1 MFERVFLQEGHLVRP
16 FSHGHGVTCR
26 GYSLPLQRR
35 ITDFGADE
43 PFGKVSGKLQEH
55 YGITVPASSAR
66 VITEHH
72 AQGIHE
78 HEQEGLQHTI
88 PEHAGSACII
98 AETEGTMIP
107 ILTPIDRETAAALPD
122 KRKARKGGWKEAR
135 LTLTHA
141 QGSVSPVFGGTIGR
155 PDDVGDQLLSCAL
168 RSGMGQATY
177 VHNVD
182 DGAPWIAHQVDRVFG
197 AQGEFLVDFYHLC
210 EYLSAASTACA
221 PNEAARFFAL
231 QKQQMKTNQTTTVL
245 NALQPHIEPDAIPD
259 ERAPVRCCSR
269 YITNREGQFNYQG
282 ALDKDLPIGSG
293 EIESAHRYLI
303 QDRLKIAGA
312 WWDEDNARNM
322 ISLRIL
328 RANGDWEEYWK
339 NN

>member
-1 MFERVFLQEGHLVRP
+1 MRP
-16 FSHGHGVTCR
+16 FSQAVGVTCR

-35 ITDFGADE
+35 ITDFGADV
-43 PFGKVSGKLQEH
+43 PFGKVSEKLHEH

-66 VITEHH
+66 MLTEYH
-72 AQGIHE
+72 AQAIHA
-78 HEQEGLQHTI
+78 QECFQADI
-88 PEHAGSACII
+88 PEDVGIACII
-98 AETEGTMIP
+98 AETDGTMIP
-107 ILTPIDRETAAALPD
+107 ILKAVDSETEAELKD
-122 KRKARKGGWKEAR
+122 KRKARKGCWKEAR
-135 LTLTHA
+135 LALTHP
-141 QGSVSPVFGGTIGR
+141 QGSVSLVFGGTIGS
-155 PDDVGDQLLSCAL
+155 PDEVGDQLLNCAL
-168 RSGMGQATY
+168 RSGLGQATS
-177 VHNVD
+177 VHSVG
-182 DGAPWIAHQVDRVFG
+182 DGAPWIANQVERVFG
-197 AQGEFLVDFYHLC
+197 AQGEFLVDFYHLS

-221 PNEAARFFAL
+221 PNEASRFFAL

-245 NALQPHIEPDAIPD
+245 NALTPHIEPDSIPD
-259 ERAPVRCCSR
+259 ERAPVRCCYR
-269 YITNREGQFNYQG
+269 YISNREGQFNYQG

-303 QDRLKIAGA
+303 QNRLKIAGA

>member
-1 MFERVFLQEGHLVRP
+1 MRP
-16 FSHGHGVTCR
+16 FSQGLGVTCR

-55 YGITVPASSAR
+55 YGITVPASSVR

-78 HEQEGLQHTI
+78 QEQERLVRPI
-88 PEHAGSACII
+88 PEHAGIACII
-98 AETEGTMIP
+98 AETDGTMIP
-107 ILTPIDRETAAALPD
+107 ILKPIDCETAAALPD
-122 KRKARKGGWKEAR
+122 KRKARKGCWKEAR

-141 QGSVSPVFGGTIGR
+141 QGSVSPVFGGTIGS
-155 PDDVGDQLLSCAL
+155 PNEVGDQLLSCAL

-177 VHNVD
+177 IHNVG
-182 DGAPWIAHQVDRVFG
+182 DGASWIAKQVDRVFG

-210 EYLSAASTACA
+210 EYLSAASPVCA
-221 PNEAARFFAL
+221 PNEASCFFAL
-231 QKQQMKTNQTTTVL
+231 QKQQMKTNQTTSVL
-245 NALQPHIEPDAIPD
+245 NALQPHIEPDSIPD
-259 ERAPVRCCSR
+259 ERAPVRCCYR

-293 EIESAHRYLI
+293 EIESAHRDII
-303 QDRLKIAGA
+303 QERLKIAGA

-328 RANGDWEEYWK
+328 RANRDWGEYWA